1 MDASVPLQVT
11 PLGPFNSL
19 PFHGLTYASLQ
30 PLLYSAGNG
39 DVTAV
44 GATEDGEAAGLA
56 LALRLPHKR
65 FTRLAS
71 LFVRERSRRRGIATR
86 LLAALEEELRREG
99 VERLEASYQTGR
111 STSEAPP
118 RLLARLGWPAPQ
130 PDRLICRCDR
140 RMLDSPWLRDYALP
154 KDAQVVPWSEVSA
167 AEIDALRAS
176 QGSDPW
182 IPDSLR
188 PWEYRDIA
196 FNSVAMRRHGAL
208 VGWVL
213 TQRFDSSTLIYSNS
227 YMHPTLQRTA
237 RILALYVRAVRQQ
250 AADPALP
257 NAVWVVPFV
266 HPTMV
271 RFVRGTMAPYMNRVE
286 ELRVSIKPLAAAAS
300 AA

>member
-1 MDASVPLQVT
+1 MIQVT
-11 PLGPFNSL
+11 SLNALDSL

-30 PLLYSAGNG
+30 PLLFSAGNG

-44 GATEDGEAAGLA
+44 GAMEDGEAAGLA
-56 LALRLPHKR
+56 LALRLPQKN

-99 VERLEASYQTGR
+99 VARLEASYQTGR
-111 STSEAPP
+111 ATSEAPP
-118 RLLARLGWPAPQ
+118 RLFARLGWPEPQ

-140 RMLDSPWLRDYALP
+140 RMLGSPWLRDYPLP
-154 KDAQVVPWSEVSA
+154 HDARIVPWAEVSA
-167 AEIDALRAS
+167 AEVDELRAS
-176 QGSDPW
+176 QRSDPW
-182 IPDSLR
+182 IPASLR
-188 PWEYRDIA
+188 PWEYHDLA
-196 FNSVAMRRHGAL
+196 FNSVAMRRREAL

-237 RILALYVRAVRQQ
+237 RILPLYVEAVRQQ
-250 AADPALP
+250 SADPTLP
-257 NAVWVVPFV
+257 NALWVVPFV

-271 RFVRGTMAPYMNRVE
+271 RFVRGTLAAYMNKVE
-286 ELRVSIKPLAAAAS
+286 ELRVSIKELIKPAHATAA
-300 AA
+300 